1 MVLCVK
7 IVWTSRSHLGGPI
20 TGSGASYWSGIVSAM
35 ARVGLGR
42 VLDWPVLT
50 AWCPD
55 ARRWIGTCVAP
66 SLRLC
71 QSHGCRDV
79 AACAPYYW
87 RKPFSRW
94 SSFRGQALPAVHI
107 STRAA
112 AGSGR
117 LPAYWPCR
125 ASFSRA
131 LSRAR
136 TNGQALPA
144 VESQHPRRSPCH
156 QTIT

>member
-79 AACAPYYW
+79 AACAPELL
-87 RKPFSRW
+87 
-94 SSFRGQALPAVHI
+94 QI
-107 STRAA
+107 
-112 AGSGR
+112 
-117 LPAYWPCR
+117 
-125 ASFSRA
+125 ASFLTDVGELIKRRRRA
-131 LSRAR
+131 DQP
-136 TNGQALPA
+136 GG
-144 VESQHPRRSPCH
+144 RRDDEH
-156 QTIT
+156 